1 MATTPPAGAAGD
13 RLAQL
18 MRMADAEPGDPFFPY
33 GIAQEHARAGRHDEA
48 IAWYDRTV
56 AVDPGYC
63 YAYFHKARSLEELG
77 RIDDACAALRAG
89 IERARTAGDRHA
101 LSELSGYLDQLT

>member
-1 MATTPPAGAAGD
+1 MPWQRTQRRARRETASRSSCGWRTPSP
-13 RLAQL
+13 
-18 MRMADAEPGDPFFPY
+18 
-33 GIAQEHARAGRHDEA
+33 A

-56 AVDPGYC
+56 AVDANYC

-77 RIDDACAALRAG
+77 RIDDACAALRMG

-101 LSELSGYLDQLT
+101 LSELSGYLDQLS

>member
-1 MATTPPAGAAGD
+1 MATNQASGAAGD

-33 GIAQEHARAGRHDEA
+33 GIAQEHARAGRHAEA

-56 AVDPGYC
+56 AVDANYC

-77 RIDDACAALRAG
+77 RIDDACSALRTG
-89 IERARTAGDRHA
+89 IERARAAGDRHA
-101 LSELSGYLDQLT
+101 LSELSGYLDQLS

>member
-1 MATTPPAGAAGD
+1 MHNPSGARPASD

-18 MRMADAEPGDPFFPY
+18 MRMLESDPADAFCLY
-33 GIAQEHARAGRHDEA
+33 GIAQEHAKAGRHEDA
-48 IAWYDRTV
+48 VGWYDRTL
-56 AVDPGYC
+56 AADPAYC

-77 RIDDACAALRAG
+77 RIDEACAALRAG

>member
-1 MATTPPAGAAGD
+1 MATNPAAGAAGD

-56 AVDPGYC
+56 SVDASYC

-77 RIDDACAALRAG
+77 RVDDACAALRTG
-89 IERARTAGDRHA
+89 IERARAAGDRHA
-101 LSELSGYLDQLT
+101 LSELSGYLDQLS

>member
-1 MATTPPAGAAGD
+1 MATNPASGAAGD

-56 AVDPGYC
+56 AVDANYC

-77 RIDDACAALRAG
+77 RIDDACAALRVG

-101 LSELSGYLDQLT
+101 LSELSGYLDQLS